1 MKEYKRKDFIVD
13 VLLLM
18 THDMNSLQPT
28 AVTIMTC
35 FSWPTDNCIFFKPCG
50 SCTHTVDLIGENK
63 RKTYTL
69 NKSVYK

>member
-28 AVTIMTC
+28 GVTIMTC
-35 FSWPTDNCIFFKPCG
+35 FSWLTSI
-50 SCTHTVDLIGENK
+50 
-63 RKTYTL
+63 R
-69 NKSVYK
+69 